1 MGRHFDRWRGGA
13 LLLVLVTGLV
23 RGGGQGAWAA
33 EGEEIKVDLPSFK
46 FKVRDEIA
54 SLFGYDE
61 GQGRLFYYTGGTGE
75 AMVKLPADGN
85 YEIVIKAACDPAQNE
100 RAKFKVT
107 LDGQPVGEETLLTA
121 DDEKEYVLKASGKA
135 GERKLTIE
143 FTNDAYKENE
153 YDRNFFVHGVVVRR
167 AKQ

>member
-1 MGRHFDRWRGGA
+1 MLKRDCWCACAAGA
-13 LLLVLVTGLV
+13 VVMMASVMFLGL
-23 RGGGQGAWAA
+23 GGAWAA
-33 EGEEIKVDLPSFK
+33 EGDEIKVELPSFK

-75 AMVKLPADGN
+75 TMVKLPADGE
-85 YEIVIKAACDPAQNE
+85 YEVVIKAACDPAQNE
-100 RAKFKVT
+100 RTKFKVT
-107 LDGQPVGEETLLTA
+107 LDGQAVGEETLLTA
-121 DDEKEYVLKASGKA
+121 DDEKEYTLKAAGKA

-153 YDRNFFVHGVVVRR
+153 YDRNFYVHGVTIKR
-167 AKQ
+167 AK